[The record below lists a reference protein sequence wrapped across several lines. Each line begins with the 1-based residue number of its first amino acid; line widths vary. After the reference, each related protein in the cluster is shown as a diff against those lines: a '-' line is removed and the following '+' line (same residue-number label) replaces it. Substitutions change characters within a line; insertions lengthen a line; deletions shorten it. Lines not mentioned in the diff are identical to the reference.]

1 MLFVPST
8 ALSPLVVLGEPRLD
22 ARLLPLSLSNA
33 FPAGKLRS
41 VKQRGP
47 ISQWGNPVSVHMES
61 ATYRVVV
68 GSAALCQ
75 DRKAA
80 FSSVTWQCSLQAAS
94 LSPVWFGDHMLH
106 FSPMLHCLHVG
117 EVQPGVYCE
126 VQLPFCYREC
136 PLQPFL
142 WCQMPLTHRRKAS
155 GYHSLQA
162 EASS

>member
-94 LSPVWFGDHMLH
+94 LSPVWFGDSFPPCYTACMLGKYSLGCTVK
-106 FSPMLHCLHVG
+106 FSYRSATENAPCSLSSGAKCL
-117 EVQPGVYCE
+117 
-126 VQLPFCYREC
+126 
-136 PLQPFL
+136 
-142 WCQMPLTHRRKAS
+142 
-155 GYHSLQA
+155 
-162 EASS
+162 